1 MTHPSTL
8 PGPSTARD
16 RYLSTVRK
24 YQHHASAPG
33 ATHSWSPSLECIPRS
48 ELRAIQG
55 EKLSAAFD
63 YLYEGSAF
71 YRRRFEE
78 AGLQPG
84 DIRGIDDLR
93 KIPVTRKLDWIDDMA
108 AHPPWGT
115 FSPLGA
121 DRWGGGAAWMV
132 FSTSG
137 TTRHPRLFRH
147 TQHDR
152 DLWAWMCAR
161 ALWSYGVRPGQLA
174 MNCFFYG
181 PSVAAWGMH
190 AGLGLLGCGVV
201 PGGPMPTDRKALFV
215 QELRPQVLLGTPSTL
230 LTLARRMEELGH
242 DPREAGVQTLVL
254 AGEPGAAVRATKT
267 RLENAWGSA
276 VAYDDFG
283 CTEVAQAPL
292 GYSCEA
298 EAKKADG
305 TVGVHLM
312 EDALIVE
319 VLDPQTLEPVAPG
332 ETGTL
337 VVSNLYSE
345 SSPFLRFD
353 MGDWIRVTEEPC
365 ACGRTQAR
373 AVGGLLGR
381 NDHCVKIRGLQF
393 FPSTFEDA
401 VRSIGGLGD
410 EFRVEVRT
418 ELAGSSLNGSDLA
431 GNLKAAASA
440 DTSTD
445 APSDNAPQTER
456 RRQRDSVRIQV
467 EPAGDALAVKVEEIG
482 RRLRGLLGITVDV
495 EVLPRGTLPRAEGK
509 AQRFRDLRGG

>member
-1 MTHPSTL
+1 M
-8 PGPSTARD
+8 STARD
-16 RYLSTVRK
+16 RFLATVRK
-24 YQHHASAPG
+24 HQLDPHAPAGP
-33 ATHSWSPSLECIPRS
+33 HSWSPGLECLPRES
-48 ELRAIQG
+48 LRALQS

-63 YLYEGSAF
+63 YLYEDSAF

-78 AGLQPG
+78 AGLRPG
-84 DIRGIDDLR
+84 DIRGVEDLHR
-93 KIPVTRKLDWIDDMA
+93 IPITRKLDWIDDMA

-115 FSPLGA
+115 FSPLGNA
-121 DRWGGGAAWMV
+121 RWSEGRWDGGASWMV

-137 TTRHPRLFRH
+137 TTRHPRLFRS

-152 DLWAWMCAR
+152 DQWAWMCAR

-174 MNCFFYG
+174 LNCFFYG

-201 PGGPMPTDRKALFV
+201 PAGPLPTDRKALFV

-230 LTLARRMEELGH
+230 LTLARRMETLGH
-242 DPREAGVQTLVL
+242 DPRKAGVRTLVL

-267 RLENAWGSA
+267 RLEDAWGGA
-276 VAYDDFG
+276 VAHDDFG

-292 GYSCEA
+292 GYTCEA

-305 TVGVHLM
+305 PIGVHLM

-319 VLDPQTLEPVAPG
+319 VLDPQTYEPVAPG
-332 ETGTL
+332 ELGTL

-345 SSPFLRFD
+345 SAPFLRFD
-353 MGDWIRVTEEPC
+353 MGDWVRLTDEPC
-365 ACGRTQAR
+365 ACGRTHAR
-373 AVGGLLGR
+373 ALGGLLGR

-410 EFRVEVRT
+410 EFRVEVQ
-418 ELAGSSLNGSDLA
+418 D
-431 GNLKAAASA
+431 
-440 DTSTD
+440 
-445 APSDNAPQTER
+445 P
-456 RRQRDSVRIQV
+456 RDVVLVQV
-467 EPAGDALAVKVEEIG
+467 ERAEDSPPAIEELG
-482 RRLRGLLGITVDV
+482 RRLRGLLGISVDL
-495 EVLPRGTLPRAEGK
+495 EVLPPGTLPRAEGK
-509 AQRFRDLRGG
+509 AQRFRDLRGQ